1 MNYTQ
6 MTYCLQVKRHSHLQ
20 LAKSHILSSLLIN
33 SMTFIFQQSNI
44 HFLRLFKSIYQG
56 LSQNSD
62 KSKKYISKQLK
73 KKTKKKQAY
82 PLTLNTIKKA

>member
-20 LAKSHILSSLLIN
+20 LAKSHILSSLLIS

-73 KKTKKKQAY
+73 KKQNKNRHTH
-82 PLTLNTIKKA
+82 